1 MDNKVIEDLRK
12 RIASEPSV
20 LFLGQKYLNSK
31 SGTDMFYELVNESL
45 CEGKLGQETNYTS
58 LWQSWSKEDRPTQD
72 DIEQM
77 REMISI
83 IPRQNWLKKV
93 LGMRWGMIM
102 TSAIDGLI
110 LENDF
115 PFKTI
120 KMTQKQFSKKDVSKT
135 FINVSF
141 LYGNINC
148 NESDQLIPLKYKDI
162 CSPVCKKRISD
173 RLNWI
178 YNEILSE
185 YGVLVIDGW
194 DPETDWLQTLLDN
207 AGEMPQKSIFL
218 FGVTKK
224 QSQRDDIAALIDENI
239 LSYDERTFARALEDI
254 GFFEEEYD
262 AFTEQIDTEYN
273 LSLNHKEKG
282 LFVVSVSYDAK
293 AGLDPHITFL
303 YDDIWRNK
311 DQGSKKKLY
320 IQFQQQ
326 GDEPIWHLYDE
337 KYGFYFSR
345 TQDKKLLEWVDK
357 ELQNSSY
364 KRKYIM
370 VEGNSNVGK
379 TASLANLAYQKR
391 NSVPVIYIHGE
402 PTQFDWENK
411 LKEFIKTQFLEFRK
425 NGEKLID
432 SVLVIW
438 DSDIGYSS
446 TQRCKQLQD
455 VLRECNTV
463 VVGSTYLNLNKWEKH
478 ENFYRDNVGNYHL
491 QYTTQLDK
499 QEIENMLESIK
510 GIDKE
515 MHQMMEAYK
524 KEGNNLL
531 DALQRLIMSENRD
544 EWKQVAS
551 MLQYRFH
558 QEVDA
563 NEELAEKELIQYKKH
578 IAEEVEE
585 QIHRLGIA
593 SSFQLKLE
601 SIREQIEAN
610 DTEDNEISDKK
621 NNLYTLD
628 KHVKKLNWILAIAGE
643 FAVQLPLTLVL
654 RVIGE
659 GTQKIWSNEQ
669 MFLMK
674 VIRSDSLIQYTKDD
688 GDYVSVSF
696 RHPREALWYIDNNMD
711 KESNN
716 NKEKIKEKEVGF
728 LCEMIKECRWND
740 SQENVQMLALTR
752 SFGPNSF
759 GKIGVENNNT
769 SRRYLEY
776 AAWWKKIAD
785 ELIEA
790 AEDQSEAILVY
801 ALFIRNNCRRE
812 IERIGNEDEK
822 IKEDR
827 IKELKMAR
835 EKLRMA
841 IDQHDRRNTNQYCR
855 LLGEICANL
864 VYGMSFVDG
873 KMCEDGLEQLKHFFP
888 LAVKNWSDT
897 TSQNNFTRNSLL
909 DIWLNGVEHYFDS
922 KVGDGNPMI
931 DPKCAEV
938 VADSI
943 DYIDILLDLSED
955 DFDNQ
960 KLIGKVNKMYEYI
973 GIDKLDELE
982 KKLESYNNDTCLYLK
997 AWNCWRID
1005 DKVRNMGKEEKA
1017 GYIKT
1022 IFKTGN
1028 LYLIPDDMDRQECA
1042 EKIKSQL
1049 KETSKRAA
1057 QNAVEILEKK
1067 LKLIEKSRSVRCMS
1081 MLIRSKWLL
1090 YTGNMPL
1097 EIKQHPSLT
1106 VNQWEEIGTL
1116 CKKYIEY
1123 TEKRKV
1129 QPGVAPILLRM
1140 IYVWCFTKDNDA
1152 FRKIQEKQSLL
1163 STNDWYFERICLC
1176 VPEKNIPMQ
1185 FQISLQLR
1193 RESNSKYDAKI
1204 TGIIDGKNHAQSE
1217 IYSCVIGK
1225 TVHVSD
1231 SVAQQLIGKYRG
1243 VQRYNIDQP
1252 VIIWFNAKGPQIA
1265 ISGTKGGE

>member
-1 MDNKVIEDLRK
+1 MENKVIEDLRK

-20 LFLGQKYLNSK
+20 LFLGQKYLNSE
-31 SGTDMFYELVNESL
+31 SGSDMFYELVNESL
-45 CEGKLGQETNYTS
+45 CDGKLGKETNYTS
-58 LWQSWSKEDRPTQD
+58 LWQSWSKEDRPTLG
-72 DIEQM
+72 DIDQM
-77 REMISI
+77 KQIISI
-83 IPRQNWLKKV
+83 IPRQNWLNKI

-102 TSAIDGLI
+102 TSAVDGFI

-115 PFKTI
+115 PLKI
-120 KMTQKQFSKKDVSKT
+120 VEMTQKQFSKKYVSKT
-135 FINVSF
+135 FIHVSF

-148 NESDQLIPLKYKDI
+148 DDNDQLPPLKYKDI
-162 CSPVCKKRISD
+162 SSPVYKKRISD

-207 AGEMPQKSIFL
+207 AGEMPRESIFL
-218 FGVTKK
+218 FGATKELL
-224 QSQRDDIAALIDENI
+224 QRDDIEALIGEKI
-239 LSYDERTFARALEDI
+239 LSYDERAFAKALEDI

-262 AFTEQIDTEYN
+262 AFTEQIDTDYN
-273 LSLNHKEKG
+273 LSLSHKEKG
-282 LFVVSVSYDAK
+282 TFIVPVSNDAK
-293 AGLDPHITFL
+293 TGLDPHITFL
-303 YDDIWRNK
+303 YDDIWQNK
-311 DQGSKKKLY
+311 DQRSKKKLY

-326 GDEPIWHLYDE
+326 GDEPIWHLYGE
-337 KYGFYFSR
+337 RFGFYFSR
-345 TQDKKLLEWVDK
+345 TQDKKLLEYVDR

-364 KRKYIM
+364 TRKYIM

-391 NSVPVIYIHGE
+391 DSVPVIYIHGE
-402 PTQFDWENK
+402 PTQFGWENK

-425 NGEKLID
+425 NGEKLIE

-438 DSDIGYSS
+438 DSDIGYSA
-446 TQRCKQLQD
+446 TQKCKQLQD
-455 VLRECNTV
+455 GLRECNTV
-463 VVGSTYLNLNKWEKH
+463 VVGSTYLNQTKWENKG
-478 ENFYRDNVGNYHL
+478 NFYRDNVGNYHL
-491 QYTTQLDK
+491 RYTTQLDK
-499 QEIENMLESIK
+499 QEIEDMLKSLK
-510 GIDKE
+510 GIDEE
-515 MHQMMEAYK
+515 MYKVMEAYK

-544 EWKQVAS
+544 EWKQVLS
-551 MLQYRFH
+551 MLQSRFH

-563 NEELAEKELIQYKKH
+563 NEELAEQELIQYRKH
-578 IAEEVEE
+578 IVEEVEK

-601 SIREQIEAN
+601 SIREQIDASDMEDTAN
-610 DTEDNEISDKK
+610 ENKMRKFD
-621 NNLYTLD
+621 TLD
-628 KHVKKLNWILAIAGE
+628 KHIKKLNWILAIAGE

-654 RVIGE
+654 RVIGD
-659 GTQKIWSNEQ
+659 GAQKIWSDEQ

-688 GDYVSVSF
+688 GGYVSVSF
-696 RHPREALWYIDNNMD
+696 RHPSEALWYIDNNKD

-716 NKEKIKEKEVGF
+716 SKEKIKEKEVGF
-728 LCEMIKECRWND
+728 LCEMIKECKWND
-740 SQENVQMLALTR
+740 SQENVQMIALTR

-759 GKIGVENNNT
+759 GKIGVENSNT

-776 AAWWKKIAD
+776 DAWWKKIAD

-790 AEDQSEAILVY
+790 AEDQPEAVLVY

-812 IERIGNEDEK
+812 IEKMGNEDENV
-822 IKEDR
+822 KEDR
-827 IKELKMAR
+827 IKELKTAR
-835 EKLRMA
+835 EKLRKA

-864 VYGMSFVDG
+864 VYGMSFVNG
-873 KMCEDGLEQLKHFFP
+873 KMCEDGFEQLKHFFP

-909 DIWLNGVEHYFDS
+909 DIWLNGVEHYFNS
-922 KVGDGNPMI
+922 KVGDENPMI
-931 DPKCAEV
+931 DPTCAEV

-955 DFDNQ
+955 DFDDQ
-960 KLIGKVNKMYEYI
+960 KLIGKVNKMYEYV

-982 KKLESYNNDTCLYLK
+982 KKLESYNNDTCLYLQ

-1005 DKVRNMGKEEKA
+1005 NKIRSMGKEEKS
-1017 GYIKT
+1017 GYIRM
-1022 IFKTGN
+1022 IIKTGN
-1028 LYLIPDDMDRQECA
+1028 LYLIPDDLDRLECA
-1042 EKIKSQL
+1042 GKMKTQL
-1049 KETSKRAA
+1049 KDTAIRSA
-1057 QNAVEILEKK
+1057 QNAVNILEKK
-1067 LKLIEKSRSVRCMS
+1067 LKLIDKSRSVRCMS
-1081 MLIRSKWLL
+1081 MLIRAKWLL

-1097 EIKQHPSLT
+1097 EIKQQPGLT
-1106 VNQWEEIGTL
+1106 MDQWEEIGKL
-1116 CKKYIEY
+1116 CKKYIDY
-1123 TEKRKV
+1123 TEKTKV

-1193 RESNSKYDAKI
+1193 RESNNKYDAKI
-1204 TGIIDGKNHAQSE
+1204 IGIMDGSNKAQSE

-1231 SVAQQLIGKYRG
+1231 SVAQQLLRNYQGVHKY
-1243 VQRYNIDQP
+1243 NTDQP

-1265 ISGTKGGE
+1265 ISGAKGGE